1 MFYSKVPRIF
11 GDLIESLLN
20 VTYCYIGVGP
30 SLCMVCYMYNFLKVT
45 HPIFTK
51 FAISM

>member
-11 GDLIESLLN
+11 GDLIELLLKWPI
-20 VTYCYIGVGP
+20 TIGVRP
-30 SLCMVCYMYNFLKVT
+30 SLCMVCYMYNLSKVT

-51 FAISM
+51 FGISM